1 VIARIV
7 GWLALFV
14 VGTDLFVISPL
25 LPGISRGLGVGTSAA
40 GWTVTTFSLAYL
52 IGAPTLGALA
62 DRIGHRRVLTVA
74 LLVFAAANL
83 LTGLAGSLAVLLVA
97 RGVAGLAASGITP
110 SVYAMISRSS
120 TPDRRARSLAV
131 ATSGL
136 LLALATG
143 APAGSVLAA
152 ALGWHGV
159 FFVLAVAALVVLVL
173 VLVFTGDETAKP
185 TGRVTVPHSV
195 ASEGLLVRLR
205 AVSVTGLWALSVYG
219 VYTFL
224 GAILTD
230 TRQLTASLIAG
241 ALVCYGIGA
250 ICGNLAGG
258 WLTDRFGGRR
268 VSIATLL
275 LLAAATAALGLA
287 LYAPIGTLFAALGV
301 FAVVA
306 YPYFS
311 AQQARLISRFPTMSG
326 SLLGWNN
333 TAMYAGILLASVLG
347 GPLLENRPAHVLIFS
362 ASATA
367 LLAAVV
373 ATASVSRE
381 HEIAAAG

>member
-1 VIARIV
+1 MARIV

-159 FFVLAVAALVVLVL
+159 FFVLAAAALVVLVL

-185 TGRVTVPHSV
+185 TGRVTVPYGV

-230 TRQLTASLIAG
+230 TRQLTAGLIAG

-275 LLAAATAALGLA
+275 LLAAATAALGRA
-287 LYAPIGTLFAALGV
+287 LYAPIGTLFAALGI
-301 FAVVA
+301 FAGVA

-326 SLLGWNN
+326 SVLGWNN
-333 TAMYAGILLASVLG
+333 TAMYAGILVASVLG
-347 GPLLENRPAHVLIFS
+347 GPLLESRPAQVLIFS

-373 ATASVSRE
+373 ATASVSRG
-381 HEIAAAG
+381 HETAAAG